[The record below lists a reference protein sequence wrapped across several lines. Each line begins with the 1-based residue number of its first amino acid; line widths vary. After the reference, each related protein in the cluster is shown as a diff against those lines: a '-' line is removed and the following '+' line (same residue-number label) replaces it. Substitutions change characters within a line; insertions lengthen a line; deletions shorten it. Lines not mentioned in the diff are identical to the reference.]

1 MQREKETNTV
11 NHSVIAFKDST
22 MSSSNY
28 HLELVLQFSDS
39 QLDPDIT
46 HCFVTKI
53 TTEIVILNK
62 RHS

>member
-1 MQREKETNTV
+1 MQREKKTNTV
-11 NHSVIAFKDST
+11 NHSVIAFEDST
-22 MSSSNY
+22 MNY

-62 RHS
+62 KHS